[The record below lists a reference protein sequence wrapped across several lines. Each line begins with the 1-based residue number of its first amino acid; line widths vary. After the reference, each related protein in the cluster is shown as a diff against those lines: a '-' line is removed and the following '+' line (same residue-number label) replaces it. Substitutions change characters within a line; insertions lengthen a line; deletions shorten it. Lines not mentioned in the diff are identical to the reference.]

1 MHLNLFP
8 ASDFL
13 YLTSEF
19 GQPPHDGR
27 VEQVNRR
34 KDIDM
39 DIAVY
44 PGNFDPITYGH
55 LDIIERAAVV
65 FDRVI
70 VAVSIKP
77 IKVPLFTMEERVEM
91 ITQETSGL
99 PNVEVNCFRGLLIE
113 FMKQKNA
120 RVIVRGLRAI
130 SDYENEFQVALMNR
144 KLNPDV
150 ETVFLMAQ
158 PKYSYLSS
166 SIVKEIA
173 SFKGDVGGCVSQRVA
188 QCLQRR
194 FALRDGL

>member
-1 MHLNLFP
+1 
-8 ASDFL
+8 
-13 YLTSEF
+13 
-19 GQPPHDGR
+19 
-27 VEQVNRR
+27 
-34 KDIDM
+34 
-39 DIAVY
+39 
-44 PGNFDPITYGH
+44 
-55 LDIIERAAVV
+55 
-65 FDRVI
+65 
-70 VAVSIKP
+70 
-77 IKVPLFTMEERVEM
+77 MEERVEM

-144 KLNPDV
+144 KLSPDV

-173 SFKGDVGGCVSQRVA
+173 SFKGDVRGCVSQQVA

>member
-1 MHLNLFP
+1 
-8 ASDFL
+8 
-13 YLTSEF
+13 
-19 GQPPHDGR
+19 
-27 VEQVNRR
+27 
-34 KDIDM
+34 M

-44 PGNFDPITYGH
+44 PGSFDPITYGH

-173 SFKGDVGGCVSQRVA
+173 SFKGDVRGCVSQRVA